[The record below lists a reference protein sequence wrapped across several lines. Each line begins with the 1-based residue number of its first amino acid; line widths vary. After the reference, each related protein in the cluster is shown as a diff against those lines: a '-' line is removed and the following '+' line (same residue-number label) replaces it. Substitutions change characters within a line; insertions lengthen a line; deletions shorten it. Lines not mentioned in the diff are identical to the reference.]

1 MAKYAIYLTGSGTA
15 SARPVVGI
23 LEIPDEPA
31 STFTARLA
39 AQTALLAVGE
49 AVVQLVEGTSIT
61 DEIGTD
67 DTNTIS
73 YTVDA
78 RGAPNAPPP
87 VSLTPVT
94 VARRT
99 LEQRQAIYRARRDD
113 LLNVALPYANFGR
126 SFTDTEFNNWLTY
139 VKDLRDLSDTPANP
153 EGVVFPTRP
162 SLTGTAGEAVWT
174 RLYRRNN
181 ILSTVGLASGV
192 PTGGLIETGSNVNG
206 LYMRFADGGQL
217 CRARIVPG
225 YFSAARLVTSW
236 TFPAAFF
243 GLATY
248 SFHATFSTRDNT
260 NTVAGLP
267 ELDIEECTII
277 SQNRSATSI
286 DIHVMSPTYTF
297 VTGDDVWL
305 DLIAFGRWAT

>member
-1 MAKYAIYLTGSGTA
+1 MARYAIYSTNTGVST
-15 SARPVVGI
+15 ARPVLGLV
-23 LEIPDEPA
+23 EIPDEPS
-31 STFTARLA
+31 STFATRLS
-39 AQTALLAVGE
+39 AQTALLNANE
-49 AVVQLVEGTSIT
+49 ALIEVSSTTGFT
-61 DEIGTD
+61 DQDSDT
-67 DTNTIS
+67 DTNDF
-73 YTVDA
+73 TVN
-78 RGAPNAPPP
+78 PTLTPP
-87 VSLTPVT
+87 VSLTAVS
-94 VARRT
+94 VARFT
-99 LEQRQAIYRARRDD
+99 LEQRQAFHRAKRDS
-113 LLNVALPYANFGR
+113 LLSTALPYANFGR

-153 EGVVFPTRP
+153 EGVTFPTRP

-181 ILSTVGLASGV
+181 ILSTVGLSSGV
-192 PTGGLIETGSNVNG
+192 PTGGLIETGSNANG

-217 CRARIVPG
+217 CRARIVPS

-248 SFHATFSTRDNT
+248 SFVATFSNRDNT

-277 SQNRSATSI
+277 SQDRSATAI

-297 VTGDDVWL
+297 VTGDTVWL
-305 DLIAFGRWAT
+305 DVIAFGRWAT